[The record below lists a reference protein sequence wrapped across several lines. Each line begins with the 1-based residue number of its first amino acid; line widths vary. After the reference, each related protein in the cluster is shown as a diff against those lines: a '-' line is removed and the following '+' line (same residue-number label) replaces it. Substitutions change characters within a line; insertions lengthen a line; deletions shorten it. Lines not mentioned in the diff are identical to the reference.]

1 MRGTLLRQWEPA
13 GPPGADERRRWLV
26 AAERIATGIVEL
38 AHLDVFVD
46 AEALRVGF
54 SCDGD
59 AALAAAYE
67 EAIRRENIEARRV
80 AAAIA
85 GRGDDP
91 GRPLD
96 EVTLPCSPFASDEE
110 ITHAVLATMKASH
123 ALEFGIV
130 LAEDEAVVGR
140 GPWAVGRKAESGLQ
154 AKR

>member
-1 MRGTLLRQWEPA
+1 MRVTLLRQWEPG
-13 GPPGADERRRWLV
+13 GPITTEERRRWLV

-46 AEALRVGF
+46 AEALRIGF

-59 AALAAAYE
+59 TALAAAYE

-80 AAAIA
+80 APTVA
-85 GRGDDP
+85 GRDDDI

-96 EVTLPCSPFASDEE
+96 EVTLPCSPFAGDEE

-130 LAEDEAVVGR
+130 LEAEGR
-140 GPWAVGRKAESGLQ
+140 RSQV
-154 AKR
+154 

>member
-1 MRGTLLRQWEPA
+1 MRGKVLRQWEPA
-13 GPPGADERRRWLV
+13 GPLGAEERRRWLI

-46 AEALRVGF
+46 ADAQRVGF

-59 AALAAAYE
+59 TALAAAYE

-80 AAAIA
+80 AAAVA
-85 GRGDDP
+85 GRDDDL

-123 ALEFGIV
+123 ALEFGLV
-130 LAEDEAVVGR
+130 LEEGEA
-140 GPWAVGRKAESGLQ
+140 AVGREP
-154 AKR
+154 